1 MRRVMGVVAAAV
13 LALALAG
20 CGGDDG
26 SGTAAASPG
35 SSTAQSAPLKVGVSP
50 VPHAEILKFVSE
62 KLAPAA
68 GLKLEIV
75 EFTDYVQP
83 NTQLQEGQLDANYF
97 QHRPYLDD
105 FQKSKGG
112 KEMVFVQAVHL
123 EPLGLYSKKIKSAA
137 ELASGATVSLPNDAT
152 NLGRGLKLLEDNGLI
167 KLKPGAG
174 TAATERDVAE
184 NPKNLQFKPLEAAQL
199 PRSLEDVDAAV
210 INGNYALE
218 AGLKPASD
226 ALVLEKAEG
235 NPYANGLVTVKGQEN
250 DPRIKKLAELL
261 AGPEV
266 KKFIEDTYQGS
277 VIPSTT

>member
-1 MRRVMGVVAAAV
+1 M
-13 LALALAG
+13 
-20 CGGDDG
+20 
-26 SGTAAASPG
+26 
-35 SSTAQSAPLKVGVSP
+35 SP
-50 VPHAEILKFVSE
+50 VPHAEILKFVKD
-62 KLAPAA
+62 KLASAA
-68 GLKLEIV
+68 GLQLEIV

-112 KEMVFVQAVHL
+112 KEMIFVQAVHL
-123 EPLGLYSKKIKSAA
+123 EPLGLYSKKIKSVA

-167 KLKPGAG
+167 KLKPGVG

-218 AGLKPASD
+218 AGLKPSSD